1 MAGRLADVRRFVI
14 GSSVVHDTLQ
24 SLRRFGASRLEC
36 LVLWLGKI
44 DGERAFVVRALTPE
58 QESVSSEDGVGYFV
72 SGQTLFQL
80 NRALA
85 ETGLRLVAQV
95 HSHPTEAYH
104 SSTDDRYAIVTADG
118 GLSLVVPDFG
128 NAPPDPVCWAVY
140 RLAQGQW
147 NELQHADAKDL
158 FVIVEEHD
166 IPSGH

>member
-1 MAGRLADVRRFVI
+1 MVARLSDVQRFI
-14 GSSVVHDTLQ
+14 ISSSVVHETLQ
-24 SLRRFGASRLEC
+24 SLRRFGARRLEC
-36 LVLWLGKI
+36 LVLWLGKV
-44 DGERAFVVRALTPE
+44 DGERASVVRALTPE
-58 QESVSSEDGVGYFV
+58 QESISSEDGVGYFV
-72 SGQTLFQL
+72 SGQTLFLL
-80 NRALA
+80 NRALS

-147 NELQHADAKDL
+147 IELQHADAKEL
-158 FVIVEEHD
+158 LVVVEE
-166 IPSGH
+166 P